1 MIKISNGYRTIEVT
15 SGAYESIF
23 KRQGYKPVGKKSAKT
38 EVEPEVTEEVTE
50 EVATE
55 DAEKP
60 LDKWTSA
67 EIKEYAAENGID
79 LTGTKNAKE
88 ARELIAAHMA

>member
-1 MIKISNGYRTIEVT
+1 MIKITNGYREIEVT
-15 SGAYESIF
+15 NGAYESIF
-23 KRQGYKPVGKKSAKT
+23 KRQGYKPVGKKSAKAKA
-38 EVEPEVTEEVTE
+38 EPEVAEEVAEEVT
-50 EVATE
+50 TE

-67 EIKEYAAENGID
+67 ELKEYAADHEID